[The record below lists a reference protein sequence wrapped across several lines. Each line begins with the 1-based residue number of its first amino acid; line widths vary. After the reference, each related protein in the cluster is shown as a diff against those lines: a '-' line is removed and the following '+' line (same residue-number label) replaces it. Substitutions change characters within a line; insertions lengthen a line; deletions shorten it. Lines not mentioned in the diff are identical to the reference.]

1 MAASAS
7 AMATAASGMA
17 AAKASS
23 TMHAS
28 AKASSMAAAAKASSM
43 AAAAKAG
50 LSSGGVAS
58 GLASVAESTEG
69 AGMRSSLCMR
79 AAALKSS
86 MLPAKIIAVDI
97 AAMTEVSSMVEA
109 ATIEV
114 PSVRIKIIAI
124 DDGPAMRDERVVVED
139 DSPAAAPIEIPM
151 VKTPAE
157 AGEKPNPEAQSKTYS
172 RSVQEKSRIRI
183 PTGEYSQRGS
193 VCQPW
198 IILRDVNH
206 LG

>member
-1 MAASAS
+1 
-7 AMATAASGMA
+7 
-17 AAKASS
+17 
-23 TMHAS
+23 
-28 AKASSMAAAAKASSM
+28 
-43 AAAAKAG
+43 
-50 LSSGGVAS
+50 
-58 GLASVAESTEG
+58 
-69 AGMRSSLCMR
+69 
-79 AAALKSS
+79 

-139 DSPAAAPIEIPM
+139 DSPAAVPIEIPM

-157 AGEKPNPEAQSKTYS
+157 AGEEPNPEAQSKTYS
-172 RSVQEKSRIRI
+172 RAVQEKSRIRI

-198 IILRDVNH
+198 IILRDVNY